1 LIEAMNSLDRF
12 DGRCLFATWLH
23 GILRHRY
30 LKSLRADRRRPTP
43 IDDGPLMWLCVE
55 ESDPS
60 LGLDSAEESA
70 VLRQEVAALA
80 DAHREVIELRFFAEA
95 SLAEIAAALD
105 IPVGT
110 VKSRL
115 HHALEK
121 LRQSRAVRT
130 GSDRPVA
137 IGWPPRDSLED
148 PIG

>member
-1 LIEAMNSLDRF
+1 
-12 DGRCLFATWLH
+12 
-23 GILRHRY
+23 
-30 LKSLRADRRRPTP
+30 
-43 IDDGPLMWLCVE
+43 
-55 ESDPS
+55 
-60 LGLDSAEESA
+60 
-70 VLRQEVAALA
+70 LRQEVAALA

-137 IGWPPRDSLED
+137 IGLPPRDSLED